1 MISPP
6 VFFIRTDETA
16 LYKEESFI
24 RILIFLCAP
33 GMGAVYRVRVPNH
46 EGSSNG

>member
-1 MISPP
+1 MEWKRKKMKRKTGIP
-6 VFFIRTDETA
+6 
-16 LYKEESFI
+16 
-24 RILIFLCAP
+24 LIFSVCLFLCAP

>member
-1 MISPP
+1 MQKKAWTS
-6 VFFIRTDETA
+6 VSR
-16 LYKEESFI
+16 LS
-24 RILIFLCAP
+24 LCAP